1 MTADLAL
8 RAIEA
13 LLAVSVAVQTLE
25 HLATRRALSPDGVWC
40 WSVVRDEFAPLPG
53 VLRRV
58 LDLLLDWPAVLGLL
72 GLRLGAALALGAWG
86 GAVPA
91 ALVFAST
98 ALVCLRFRGLYNGG
112 SDYMTVHVGLA
123 LTVARLFP
131 EHTFRVDAALGWI
144 ALQTLLSYGMAGLAK
159 VRAPAWRSG
168 DALAAF
174 LSSPRYAVPLAVRR
188 LAASKPVM
196 RIASL
201 GVIGFELSAAL
212 VLFAPDTAVVT
223 WLGIAATFHLV
234 NAWVFGLNRFF
245 FAWLAAYP
253 SVVYWATR
261 V

>member
-8 RAIEA
+8 RAVEA
-13 LLAVSVAVQTLE
+13 LLAVSVTLQTLE
-25 HLATRRALSPDGVWC
+25 HLATRRALSPKGVWS
-40 WSVVRDEFAPLPG
+40 WSVVREEFAALPRA
-53 VLRRV
+53 LRRA
-58 LDLLLDWPAVLGLL
+58 LDALLDWPAVLGLL
-72 GLRLGAALALGAWG
+72 GVRLAAALALGAWG

-123 LTVARLFP
+123 LTVARLFS
-131 EHTFRVDAALGWI
+131 EDTLVVDGALGWI
-144 ALQTLLSYGMAGLAK
+144 ALQTLLSYGMAGLVK

-174 LSSPRYAVPLAVRR
+174 LSSSRYAVPLAVQR
-188 LAASKPVM
+188 LAASKSVM

-201 GVIGFELSAAL
+201 GVMGFEVSAGV
-212 VLFAPDTAVVT
+212 VLFAPENVVYV
-223 WLGIAATFHLV
+223 WLGLAATFHLV

-253 SVVYWATR
+253 AVVYWSTR